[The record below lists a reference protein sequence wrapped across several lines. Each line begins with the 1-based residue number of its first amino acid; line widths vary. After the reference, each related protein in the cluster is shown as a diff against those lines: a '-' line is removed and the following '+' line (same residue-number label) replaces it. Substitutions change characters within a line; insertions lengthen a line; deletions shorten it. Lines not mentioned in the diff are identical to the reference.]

1 VAKRAKLTLIEEE
14 AGEED
19 GAREEDDAE
28 EGEDEEEALATIR
41 TFIYSP
47 IQWDENDA
55 EWEWQ
60 EAETAAQAF
69 TKRPAIAH
77 LGLDSEPIVDH
88 ITAVQTTGLAEK
100 LLSLRIAIVL
110 FLGFP
115 LNLVKK

>member
-1 VAKRAKLTLIEEE
+1 LAAKRAKLTPIEEEEAE

-19 GAREEDDAE
+19 GVREENEAE
-28 EGEDEEEALATIR
+28 EGEDEEVALDTVR

-47 IQWDENDA
+47 IQWDEED
-55 EWEWQ
+55 EDWEWQ

-69 TKRPAIAH
+69 AKRPAIAH

-88 ITAVQTTGLAEK
+88 IAAVQTTGLARN

-110 FLGFP
+110 IFGFFH
-115 LNLVKK
+115 